1 MTLLPEESQRLH
13 YLIAYY
19 HVPPSLSET
28 QHAGTAC
35 VWCGSPVGPDAVG
48 LEYPDHRG
56 CPDCYLAQL
65 LWLVTWYDWQQHV
78 LDCTPC
84 QQRRTCHVGRGRRV
98 QHELTIA
105 PAGKEPLYCAQCG
118 RTVEA
123 AEAAMPVLVEGSA
136 HSHLGYGHTHCLV
149 ERTASR

>member
-1 MTLLPEESQRLH
+1 MIPEESQRLH

-19 HVPPSLSET
+19 HVPPSLSEA
-28 QHAGTAC
+28 QHAGAAC
-35 VWCGSPVGPDAVG
+35 VWCGEPPGLDAVG
-48 LEYPDHRG
+48 LEFPGRRG
-56 CPDCYLAQL
+56 CSDCYLART

-98 QHELTIA
+98 QHELTIV
-105 PAGKEPLYCAQCG
+105 PAGKGALSCSQCG

-123 AEAAMPVLVEGSA
+123 GEPAMPVLVQGCA
-136 HSHLGYGHTHCLV
+136 HPYLGYSHTHCMT
-149 ERTASR
+149 ERVTSR